1 MGGPRW
7 NGPPFLF
14 TIIRPRSGGAT
25 GMQCRAEPGVE
36 EGVTGVAEVADHESR
51 CKGSD
56 TVRHGVKVRG
66 ETG

>member
-1 MGGPRW
+1 
-7 NGPPFLF
+7 
-14 TIIRPRSGGAT
+14 
-25 GMQCRAEPGVE
+25 MQCRAEPGVE

-56 TVRHGVKVRG
+56 TVRHGVKVSG